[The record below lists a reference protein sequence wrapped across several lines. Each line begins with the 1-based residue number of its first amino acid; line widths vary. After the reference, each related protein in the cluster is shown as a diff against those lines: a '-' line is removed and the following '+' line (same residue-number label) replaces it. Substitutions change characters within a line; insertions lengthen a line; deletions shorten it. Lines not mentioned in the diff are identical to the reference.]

1 MNHANGRR
9 MLYGAASSS
18 SRCEILPAHQQRLR
32 QEVVAYFHGT
42 SICSQ
47 PNNNQKQIKGEENED
62 VSYLNLPIDEQM
74 DYLIKEQAAEHKQN
88 PRPWI
93 NLLTYPGKARWRV
106 TSKYPDQLVQE
117 RSAMLQKTHRT
128 GRQLK
133 RAFRHIL
140 DQHQKLAE
148 MRERDRI
155 LETTGK
161 QVRRQKKKST
171 KEAVQKA
178 ISYGPEQT
186 FVSIN
191 NRLLPNFAVTR
202 RVLKEVTAL
211 LGGAANFKPKRVI
224 DFGCGCGSASAA
236 AMSVFQNKDDK
247 TCELNWIHGIEP
259 SLSQREAAERVLTA
273 MKKTDEEIAKDVA
286 NSDGYLEG
294 SGDSTPSYGEGSR
307 MMVSSRLPRVTMS
320 DSIAIETSSDGTDG
334 SFDLAL
340 FCYTAQEL
348 PHTSSSLAA
357 AAIMWEKLAIDGVFV
372 MIEPGTPDG
381 FNSVRA
387 VREMLLDCCPPNSSI
402 DNDSAGIECHVI
414 APCTHNGRC
423 PMDPMSRHR
432 ETLIV
437 DEDQDI
443 GGVKKVDDAEM
454 EVRKRLNLDDEDFLL
469 SESATD
475 EWLELDDDED
485 DDNDGDDDS
494 DNDPY
499 ASWGEGEKAWF
510 EREFE
515 TLIGE
520 GKIFEDHSWQPKA
533 LGSTTIDVKS
543 KRKGAHTEDVHVFGD
558 AFCGF
563 THMLPVGNRKG
574 EKFSYLVMQKRRGG
588 AGVNN
593 DNSIKGLSPLSKT
606 NIVHLLSESLKSN
619 GKSDFVKRA
628 EKHEVD
634 FLASEGD
641 PLGLEFLQGSNR
653 NSWGRLMR
661 APIKRKGH
669 IIVDFCSSGEK
680 DGKIVRHRVSK
691 AKSERVAPGM
701 YTAARKARW
710 GGLWPDLSK
719 PTNS

>member
-1 MNHANGRR
+1 MN
-9 MLYGAASSS
+9 
-18 SRCEILPAHQQRLR
+18 
-32 QEVVAYFHGT
+32 
-42 SICSQ
+42 
-47 PNNNQKQIKGEENED
+47 GEEEED
-62 VSYLNLPIDEQM
+62 LSYLDLPIDEQM
-74 DYLIKEQAAEHKQN
+74 EYLLKEETAERKTK

-117 RSAMLQKTHRT
+117 RSAMLHETHRT

-133 RAFRHIL
+133 RAFRNIL
-140 DQHQKLAE
+140 EQQQKLAK
-148 MRERDRI
+148 MRERGRI

-161 QVRRQKKKST
+161 QGRPQKKKGAT
-171 KEAVQKA
+171 EAVQEA

-191 NRLLPNFAVTR
+191 HRLLPNFAVTR

-236 AMSVFQNKDDK
+236 AMSVFQNMDDNSS
-247 TCELNWIHGIEP
+247 CALNWIHGIEP
-259 SLSQREAAERVLTA
+259 SRSQREAAERVLTA

-286 NSDGYLEG
+286 SSGGYLEG
-294 SGDSTPSYGEGSR
+294 SGDSPPSYGEGSK
-307 MMVSSRLPRVTMS
+307 MSISSRLPRVTMGE
-320 DSIAIETSSDGTDG
+320 SIAAETSSNATEGN
-334 SFDLAL
+334 FDLAL

-348 PHTSSSLAA
+348 PHVSSSLAA
-357 AAIMWEKLAIDGVFV
+357 AAILWEKLAVGGVLV

-387 VREMLLDCCPPNSSI
+387 VREMLLDCCPPNS
-402 DNDSAGIECHVI
+402 NAGEDKLDIECHVI

-437 DEDQDI
+437 DDDQKLGD
-443 GGVKKVDDAEM
+443 VEKNVDAET
-454 EVRKRLNLDDEDFLL
+454 EARKRLNLDDEDFLL
-469 SESATD
+469 AESATD
-475 EWLELDDDED
+475 EWLEID
-485 DDNDGDDDS
+485 DDDS
-494 DNDPY
+494 DESGDGASDDNPY

-510 EREFE
+510 AREFE

-533 LGSTTIDVKS
+533 LGSTTVDAKS
-543 KRKGAHTEDVHVFGD
+543 RRKGAHTEDVHIFDD

-563 THMLPVGNRKG
+563 THMLPVGDRKG
-574 EKFSYLVMQKRRGG
+574 EKFSYVVMQKKRGG
-588 AGVNN
+588 IDAEN
-593 DNSIKGLSPLSKT
+593 DSTKGLSPLSQT
-606 NIVHLLSESLKSN
+606 NIVHLLSESIRSN
-619 GKSDFVKRA
+619 GKGDFIQQAAKYESDF
-628 EKHEVD
+628 
-634 FLASEGD
+634 FSSEGD
-641 PLGLEFLQGSNR
+641 PLGLEFVQGSNR

-680 DGKIVRHRVSK
+680 DGKIVRHRVGK
-691 AKSERVAPGM
+691 AKSERIAPGM

-719 PTNS
+719 PNDNNS